1 MKTLLLVL
9 SLSVVFLVSDHSNP
23 PDLANALEGA
33 WEIETVNGEALG
45 HRGVMLLEQPYAFY
59 TEFDVENKKFV
70 GSQGGAIEIMGNK
83 IAFTNEFDTWDSNH
97 IGKVYE
103 ITAELKANRVTL
115 DFVADDQSFQ
125 MVLTRIDTGEGD
137 LAGAWRITDRMRNG
151 QMSAMTL
158 GARKTIK
165 MITGS
170 RFQWVAFNPESKQF
184 SGTGGGTVVL
194 ENGKYNEHIEFFS
207 RNPDR
212 VGADLQFDYKVDG
225 NKWDHSGLSSTG
237 NPIREI
243 WTKQ

>member
-9 SLSVVFLVSDHSNP
+9 SLSVVFLVPDHSDQPN
-23 PDLANALEGA
+23 LANALEGA
-33 WEIETVNGEALG
+33 WEIETVNGEALA
-45 HRGVMLLEQPYAFY
+45 HRGVLLLEQPYAFY
-59 TEFDVENKKFV
+59 TEFDVENKTFI
-70 GSQGGAIEIMGNK
+70 GSQGGAIEITGNK
-83 IAFTNEFDTWDSNH
+83 MTFTSEFDTWDPDH

-103 ITAELKANRVTL
+103 ITADLKANKVTL
-115 DFVADDQSFQ
+115 DFVADDEKFQ
-125 MVLTRIDTGEGD
+125 MVLTRVDRGEGD
-137 LAGAWRITDRMRNG
+137 LAGAWRITDRMRDG
-151 QMSAMTL
+151 EMAAMRL

-170 RFQWVAFNPESKQF
+170 RFQWVAFNPETKQF

-212 VGADLQFDYKVDG
+212 VGADLSFDYKVDG
-225 NKWDHSGLSSTG
+225 DKWDHSGKSSTG